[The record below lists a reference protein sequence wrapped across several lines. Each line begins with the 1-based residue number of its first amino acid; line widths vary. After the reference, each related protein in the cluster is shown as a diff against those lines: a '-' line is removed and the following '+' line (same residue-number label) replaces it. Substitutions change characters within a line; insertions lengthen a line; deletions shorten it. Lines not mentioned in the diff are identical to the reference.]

1 MYRTKF
7 VLVKKFQKDI
17 IILLKIH
24 KTTFVEHF
32 IEFVKNDTLSMF
44 LFY

>member
-7 VLVKKFQKDI
+7 VLVKKFLNDT
-17 IILLKIH
+17 IILFKIH
-24 KTTFVEHF
+24 KTKFVEHF
-32 IEFVKNDTLSMF
+32 IQFVKNDTLSMF